1 MKAHFCLSGWDT
13 VAVGMRPELDRT
25 AHLQKPLPS
34 LIFSILFFKLW
45 LDKRET
51 GLQRPIQKAQTANSS
66 QACAGSVVSHL
77 STLLGINVSSPASD
91 PALHLALPSHIHDF
105 INSQHHMQ
113 SAQVSQEAAGWV
125 LTPPRHRK
133 PKEHSSWSNGF
144 LIKQKATVLQE

>member
-1 MKAHFCLSGWDT
+1 MIKMWPWC
-13 VAVGMRPELDRT
+13 
-25 AHLQKPLPS
+25 
-34 LIFSILFFKLW
+34 LIFRKGKKVEGIEWGCRREIPTSVLFFKLW

-77 STLLGINVSSPASD
+77 SMLLGINVSSPASD